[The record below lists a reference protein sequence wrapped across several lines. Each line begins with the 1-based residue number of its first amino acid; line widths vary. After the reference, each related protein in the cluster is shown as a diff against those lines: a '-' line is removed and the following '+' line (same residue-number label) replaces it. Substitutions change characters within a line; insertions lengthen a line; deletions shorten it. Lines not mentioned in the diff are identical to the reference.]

1 VEPDRYFGELDY
13 LELSLLYAGPA
24 KLTKWAAF
32 AGKLGLVAPFSLTH
46 RQVPPGNKLWPNDAT
61 TGDFRDSPTSRATL
75 PPLLE
80 AITAVSAS
88 CVVFRS
94 PESFS
99 PSAGNRDALRKFFT
113 EIATFEVPRVWI
125 PGGLWNV
132 PTTVK
137 MAAELGV
144 VPAIDPLVREPGVP
158 LESMFDLEVS
168 ALYLRSSAAVRSEQ
182 MEDLAALI
190 EHYEAIP
197 VTVAFASPNRWQD
210 ARNLKKLF

>member
-1 VEPDRYFGELDY
+1 VDPERYFGELDY

-24 KLTKWAAF
+24 KHAKWTAF
-32 AGKLGLVAPFSLTH
+32 AGKIGLVAPFSLTH
-46 RQVPPGNKLWPNDAT
+46 RQPPSGNKLWPHDAT

-75 PPLLE
+75 EPLRE
-80 AITAVSAS
+80 AIAAVSAS

-99 PSAGNRDALRKFFT
+99 PSAGNRDVLRKFFT
-113 EIATFEVPRVWI
+113 EIATFDLPRVWI

-137 MAAELGV
+137 MATELGV

-168 ALYLRSSAAVRSEQ
+168 ALYLRTTATVRSEQ
-182 MEDLAALI
+182 MEDLAALV
-190 EHYEAIP
+190 EHYEVP

-210 ARNLKKLF
+210 ARNLKKLL